1 MIEHR
6 HVLIITIMPFSD
18 DIVFHILERIFINQ
32 NILFFI
38 LGVIIS
44 SDEGESKRKCF
55 DKQRLKLIQNLKVIF
70 IVPNEIFGIGLERST
85 ENHSHT

>member
-1 MIEHR
+1 MILFSISLR
-6 HVLIITIMPFSD
+6 GYLLIK
-18 DIVFHILERIFINQ
+18 IFC
-32 NILFFI
+32 FFI